1 MSGKDRSRSA
11 TLDEDLK
18 RKLLETQP
26 VPHPRVHSS
35 LDTAS
40 AARPTQLTRHTS
52 CNKPETRDRSNA
64 VSRHDTQDRHHANS
78 DPTNLRQFTKQ
89 TSEPTQSNNFL
100 DSLRQNVKVRH
111 KSESSETHRKCDVK
125 SDTLSPPDGQKRYRT
140 NSGHSRHPLN
150 TQRSEPTQLNNMLSN
165 LRLPVKVRHKS
176 DSDAMRNCDGMLKT
190 FPPDRA
196 RSKSLQIKRDHQNME
211 RDPRIN
217 TLNKLHH
224 RAFAHINAALNYD
237 EQKDEEKAI
246 EEYKKGLS
254 IMEEA
259 LRMSVYDSD
268 CTGPDWD
275 KARLLYKKME
285 TNKSNIQNRLGKL
298 AAEKLVRDV
307 ANEPKSSGKKPVR
320 RRSSRDVIVMDTKR
334 MGVKKATTPI
344 NAKCTF
350 GGTPTPTPTTAYAR
364 PGSRTSRPPLKTP
377 VGAPG
382 HISNCKAL
390 KNIDSKLKNII
401 LDEVVSDK
409 PGVTWNDIAGLD
421 NAKQTLQEIVI
432 LPTLRPDL
440 FNGLRAP
447 ARGLLLFGPPGN
459 GKTMLAKAVATE
471 AKCTFFNISAASLT
485 SKYIGEGEKLVKAL
499 FAIATEISPTI
510 IFIDEIDSLLT
521 ERREN
526 EHEATRRLK
535 TEFLVQFDGVASDQD
550 KRILVMGATN
560 RPQDLDDAA
569 LRRLVKRV
577 YVPLPEPKTRYMI
590 LEKLLCKHS
599 SPLSDEEM
607 VKLAKSTEGYSASD
621 LTALAQDAA
630 FGPIREI
637 PPDQVKGIAANKIRK
652 IKFNDFEKS
661 LKTIRPSVNKDSL
674 AGFEKWNNEYGA
686 K

>member
-35 LDTAS
+35 SDTAS

-421 NAKQTLQEIVI
+421 NAKQTLQEI
-432 LPTLRPDL
+432 
-440 FNGLRAP
+440 
-447 ARGLLLFGPPGN
+447 
-459 GKTMLAKAVATE
+459 
-471 AKCTFFNISAASLT
+471 
-485 SKYIGEGEKLVKAL
+485 GEKLVKAL